1 MQIMAADLLT
11 TLPQLVL
18 EGIIVARFLKN
29 RRLWLFTALLTIGT
43 LLLQWLFGYQLA
55 VPQVVRSL
63 TTLFWLLALTMS
75 FCKIPRIQAVAYLAL

>member
-29 RRLWLFTALLTIGT
+29 RRL
-43 LLLQWLFGYQLA
+43 
-55 VPQVVRSL
+55 
-63 TTLFWLLALTMS
+63 
-75 FCKIPRIQAVAYLAL
+75 

>member
-29 RRLWLFTALLTIGT
+29 RRH
-43 LLLQWLFGYQLA
+43 
-55 VPQVVRSL
+55 R
-63 TTLFWLLALTMS
+63 
-75 FCKIPRIQAVAYLAL
+75 